1 MLEQMLVIPSLILI
15 YYFNILCFKK
25 TSHSM
30 YTINLIV
37 GTLSFLF
44 LSKYYDYYDSQINS
58 TVISIVFFYLSH
70 QMLGSLIRCFGG
82 IPGRYVNISMP
93 EVDNK
98 SFTIYTVSQAHY
110 EDKQKEEAKLKQ
122 KQVKEKERD
131 FFLLQSLYGQP
142 NLHDLCDKK
151 EEEKKSK
158 ADSA

>member
-1 MLEQMLVIPSLILI
+1 MLVIPALILI
-15 YYFNILCFKK
+15 YYLNILCFKK

-82 IPGRYVNISMP
+82 IPGRYVNISLP
-93 EVDNK
+93 EVDIK
-98 SFTIYTVSQAHY
+98 SFTIYTISKSHY
-110 EDKQKEEAKLKQ
+110 ADKEKEEAKSKSKQ
-122 KQVKEKERD
+122 IKDKERD
-131 FFLLQSLYGQP
+131 FFLLQSLYDQ
-142 NLHDLCDKK
+142 
-151 EEEKKSK
+151 
-158 ADSA
+158 AFQ